1 MSLIRVTIND
11 GDDTAVITWSP
22 EYGFIAAGT
31 NRLLSLITYE
41 EIRPEPTV
49 GAREVELG
57 GLRPVPDLDAA
68 LELAAQPI
76 PEVATQVC
84 VTCRHTNEHTD
95 TGCTAPN
102 CECYTAVYG

>member
-31 NRLLSLITYE
+31 NRLLSLITFE
-41 EIRPEPTV
+41 EIRPEST
-49 GAREVELG
+49 AREVELG

-68 LELAAQPI
+68 LELAAQPV
-76 PEVATQVC
+76 PEVAAQVC
-84 VTCRHTNEHTD
+84 VTCRHSNPHNDE
-95 TGCTAPN
+95 GCTAPN